1 VKTAADKVVGMSV
14 LYLKFTNGPRPGTVN
29 VTYACNNPAIK
40 SQQPFVLTVGELD
53 ANMNWNA
60 RKTLQEWKG
69 LAAHMQGSTAPENH
83 AFIETFIGGRDVNAK
98 KKLFDLIAEQVL
110 MPMVDMDPEARKKFS
125 KVIRFNVT
133 LMESFAFTLVHQASV
148 ERISSTTAFI
158 YASTLVSEFPDILTL
173 EDLFITAA
181 LSEDPIH
188 QEISKV
194 LRKAYEM
201 DMDPLGGGDID
212 SLPVTTLNDYL
223 TKMEKKEEEQATLEG
238 EGAIDENSGPLE
250 YPALNDMQGEFEKVA
265 GEPILNGIDDRA
277 YAFVSLA
284 LDYLEQ
290 SISPLQLRAAV
301 DVSDENIRPLHL
313 LLPTKVE
320 VNKSFAAK
328 LPTELMRSIQTK
340 LIESGEA
347 SQEDLTKL
355 ESNEEVTTT
364 VTIQTLEIPD
374 YVKFLQDGFTVG
386 KMVEV
391 VYGPYNVTQLIEG
404 AKLPIGSLVAE
415 A

>member
-1 VKTAADKVVGMSV
+1 MSV
-14 LYLKFTNGPRPGTVN
+14 LYLKFTNGPRPGSVN
-29 VTYACNNPAIK
+29 VTYACNNPQIK
-40 SQQPFVLTVGELD
+40 SQQPFVLQVGDLD
-53 ANMNWNA
+53 ANQNWNT
-60 RKTLQEWKG
+60 RKTLADWKG
-69 LAAHMQGSTAPENH
+69 LAAHMQGSTSPENH

-98 KKLFDLIAEQVL
+98 KKLFDLVAEQVL
-110 MPMVDMDPEARKKFS
+110 MPMVELGPEERKAFS

-133 LMESFAFTLVHQASV
+133 LMESFAFTLVHQAGV
-148 ERISSTTAFI
+148 ERMSSTQAFM
-158 YASTLVSEFPDILTL
+158 YSAMLVSEFPTIQTL

-188 QEISKV
+188 QEVSRE

-201 DMDPLGGGDID
+201 DMDPLGGGDTD

-223 TKMEKKEEEQATLEG
+223 DKLEKQEREDREGVDPLLEEE
-238 EGAIDENSGPLE
+238 SGPLE
-250 YPALNDMQGEFEKVA
+250 YPELGDMEGQFEKVA
-265 GEPILNGIDDRA
+265 EEPIYDGVDDRA

-284 LDYLEQ
+284 LEHLEQ
-290 SISPLQLRAAV
+290 RISPLKLRANV

-320 VNKSFAAK
+320 VNKSFVAK
-328 LPTELMRSIQTK
+328 LPTDLMRSIQTK

-364 VTIQTLEIPD
+364 VTIRTLEIPD
-374 YVKFLQDGFTVG
+374 YVKFLQDGFTIG
-386 KMVEV
+386 KAVEV
-391 VYGPYNVTQLIEG
+391 VYGPYNVTQLAEG
-404 AKLPIGSLVAE
+404 SKLPIGSLVAE